1 VWSGDELLGLNP
13 QISIGVRES
22 DMTLTERGRSGR
34 DPVNLAQLLLTAANV
49 AELLGIPR
57 SSIYDYARRKHD
69 PLPSVEIGRHRRFI
83 RRDVEAWLEQHRLD

>member
-1 VWSGDELLGLNP
+1 MR
-13 QISIGVRES
+13 IGVRHKY
-22 DMTLTERGRSGR
+22 MTLIEPDPAAR
-34 DPVNLAQLLLTAANV
+34 DRVDLAQPLLTAANV

-83 RRDVEAWLEQHRLD
+83 RRDVEAWLAEHRMG